1 MLLYVIATLFTSGT
15 NNSNWWSTT
24 LGKTL
29 CERDIK
35 RNFQDATLDA
45 SNYEIMAIYLIFTLG
60 ITSFFF
66 IDYDLMQ
73 YAKGLQA
80 THDCSSKIKIHTK
93 LIIIVIIV
101 N

>member
-35 RNFQDATLDA
+35 RNFQDAIQLLNYGNLSNFYSWDNFFFFYWLRLNAICQRFA
-45 SNYEIMAIYLIFTLG
+45 SNPW
-60 ITSFFF
+60 
-66 IDYDLMQ
+66 
-73 YAKGLQA
+73 LQLKNKN
-80 THDCSSKIKIHTK
+80 THK
-93 LIIIVIIV
+93 V
-101 N
+101 NNYSDNC